1 MSGASR
7 TSRNTSKGSGVDSLG
22 DSNIRTELGEDGVL
36 VATIDMPR
44 RSFNV
49 FSAEL
54 MDSLAVLLDYV
65 AERKEVRA
73 VVLRSGK
80 SAFIAGA
87 DLEMVRDFTARARS
101 DSPAELHVRCGRLGR
116 LFRRLEVNGKPF
128 VAAVNGL
135 ALGGGLELAL
145 ACHERVAAAD
155 AQLGLPEIK
164 LGLLPGAGGT
174 QRLPRLTGRS
184 TALRIMLRGDPMP
197 AARARELGIVD
208 FLASPEQLLD
218 EARGRAVALA
228 GKEVRA
234 PWDRAAWHAPVGAD
248 GGAGSDD
255 LDAISN
261 EVGITA
267 QERRHYPAYEAIMTC
282 VVGGWRR
289 PMDEACSWEMD
300 CFVRLIRDPT
310 AGNMIRSLFL
320 DRQRAAKLLDGGSR
334 RPARAVVIGT
344 QTDLISAV
352 LRSARVEIVGEENP
366 AADHITLTTS
376 QPASS
381 QVNGISAAGVLW
393 LRGSAAMPAETGSH
407 VGIWVSDATVHGRAV
422 EVNVATTGPAM
433 ARGHTTDEADALAV
447 ARWLRSTPLITR
459 GVCFL
464 RELAIARDASF
475 ELPVQDRILAVALAA
490 ARVWATGAV
499 PDMGIADSAA
509 VVAGLVPAYT
519 GGPFTYLSQLG
530 ASVVR
535 GHASEAARRRQSL
548 FAVPDALEALL
559 ACSADASSP
568 A

>member
-1 MSGASR
+1 L
-7 TSRNTSKGSGVDSLG
+7 D
-22 DSNIRTELGEDGVL
+22 EDGVL

-54 MDSLAVLLDYV
+54 MDSLAALLDSV
-65 AERKEVRA
+65 AQRKEVRA

-87 DLEMVRDFTARARS
+87 DLEMVRDFTTRARS
-101 DSPAELHVRCGRLGR
+101 DSPAELHARCGRLGR

-155 AQLGLPEIK
+155 AQVGLPEIK

-174 QRLPRLTGRS
+174 QRLPRSTGRA
-184 TALRIMLRGDPMP
+184 TALQIMLRGDPIP
-197 AARARELGIVD
+197 AVRAHEIGIID
-208 FLASPEQLLD
+208 FVVSPEQLLD
-218 EARGRAVALA
+218 EARRRAVALA
-228 GKEVRA
+228 GTAALA
-234 PWDRAAWHAPVGAD
+234 PWDRAAWRAPVSAE
-248 GGAGSDD
+248 GGAGCDD
-255 LDAISN
+255 FDAISTA
-261 EVGITA
+261 VGITA
-267 QERRHYPAYEAIMTC
+267 EDRRHYPANEAIMNC

-320 DRQRAAKLLDGGSR
+320 DRQRAAKLLDGGSK
-334 RPARAVVIGT
+334 RPSRALVSGPHQDRV
-344 QTDLISAV
+344 SAL
-352 LRSARVEIVGEENP
+352 LRSARVEIVGEESS
-366 AADHITLTTS
+366 AADHITLITGR
-376 QPASS
+376 PATS
-381 QVNGISAAGVLW
+381 QVNGIGAAGIAW
-393 LRGSAAMPAETGSH
+393 LRGSAAMPAEAGAR

-433 ARGHTTDEADALAV
+433 EQGHTTDEADALAV

-459 GVCFL
+459 GACFL
-464 RELAIARDASF
+464 RELAIAQDAST
-475 ELPVQDRILAVALAA
+475 ELPAEDGILAVALAA
-490 ARVWATGAV
+490 ARVWSTGAV
-499 PDMGIADSAA
+499 PDTGIADSAA

-519 GGPFTYLSQLG
+519 GGPFTYLCQRG
-530 ASVVR
+530 ASAVR
-535 GHASEAARRRQSL
+535 ARAAEAARLRQSL
-548 FAVPDALEALL
+548 FAVSDSLEALL
-559 ACSADASSP
+559 ARSADAGAP